1 MDYCADPSTSGMV
14 RCMKHKASARRNEPA
29 PSNGN
34 AVAGRRPAIAA
45 VESSAEA
52 AGLGV
57 LAGLGPAGEAWV
69 DVPRQRRRNVPAR
82 STVALL
88 PEHVG
93 REVLLTWVEGGSEP
107 VISGVIRRTGDTER
121 EAGAPRLEALV
132 DAERIVLTG
141 QREVV
146 LRCGQASIL
155 LSADGAIVIKGAKV
169 LTSATGVHR
178 IRGGAV
184 QIN

>member
-1 MDYCADPSTSGMV
+1 
-14 RCMKHKASARRNEPA
+14 MKHKASARRDEL
-29 PSNGN
+29 SSSGN
-34 AVAGRRPAIAA
+34 DSSGDTAVGVATRRAA
-45 VESSAEA
+45 VSPVKGPVQEPD
-52 AGLGV
+52 LGI

-69 DVPRQRRRNVPAR
+69 DVPRQRRKNVPAR

-93 REVLLTWVEGGSEP
+93 REVLLSWIAGGTEP
-107 VISGVIRRTGDTER
+107 VISGVIRQPIDAER
-121 EAGAPRLEALV
+121 EASASRLEAVV

-146 LRCGQASIL
+146 LRCGKASIV
-155 LSADGAIVIKGAKV
+155 LSADGSVVIKGV
-169 LTSATGVHR
+169 RLLTSATGVHR

>member
-1 MDYCADPSTSGMV
+1 
-14 RCMKHKASARRNEPA
+14 MKHKASARRDALSSSGTDPVGIA
-29 PSNGN
+29 TRPT
-34 AVAGRRPAIAA
+34 AVASVQGPVREP
-45 VESSAEA
+45 S
-52 AGLGV
+52 LGI

-69 DVPRQRRRNVPAR
+69 DVPRQRRRNVSAR
-82 STVALL
+82 STVSLL

-93 REVLLTWVEGGSEP
+93 RQVLLSWIDGGAEP
-107 VISGVIRRTGDTER
+107 VICGIIRQPIDAER
-121 EAGAPRLEALV
+121 DAAAPRLEAVV
-132 DAERIVLTG
+132 DAERIVLSG

-146 LRCGQASIL
+146 LRCGKASIV
-155 LSADGAIVIKGAKV
+155 LSADGSVVIKGAQL